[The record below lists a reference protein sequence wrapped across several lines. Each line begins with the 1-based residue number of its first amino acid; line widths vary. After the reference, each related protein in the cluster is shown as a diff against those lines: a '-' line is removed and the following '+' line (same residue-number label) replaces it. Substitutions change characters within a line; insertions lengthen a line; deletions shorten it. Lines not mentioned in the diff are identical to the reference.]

1 MKLKKLLEGFAWER
15 QPGKPL
21 PTLKDVAKQHKVNEA
36 DLAPGYEQGA
46 QDGDN
51 QGTDDPKDVG
61 KLVDKLKSNQ
71 AIKLAV
77 KKINMKNEVAPA
89 IIAFA
94 QLLNDQVPGALS
106 SGKRMQIITALK
118 EMG

>member
-1 MKLKKLLEGFAWER
+1 MKKLKDILL
-15 QPGKPL
+15 
-21 PTLKDVAKQHKVNEA
+21 EA
-36 DLAPGYEQGA
+36 DLPPGYEQGT
-46 QDGDN
+46 QDGNN
-51 QGTDDPKDVG
+51 QGTDDPKDVE

-94 QLLNDQVPGALS
+94 QMLNDQVKGALTS
-106 SGKRMQIITALK
+106 ARRQQIIKAMK
-118 EMG
+118 EME

>member
-15 QPGKPL
+15 KPGAPL
-21 PTLKDVAKQHKVNEA
+21 PTMKDVAKQHQQNEA
-36 DLAPGYEQGA
+36 SVFTPGDDFGGGPGRDLKTE
-46 QDGDN
+46 
-51 QGTDDPKDVG
+51 PKDVQ

-77 KKINMKNEVAPA
+77 KRINMKNEVAPA

-94 QLLNDQVPGALS
+94 QLLNDQVPNALTT
-106 SGKRMQIITALK
+106 GKLQQIIKAMK
-118 EMG
+118 EME

>member
-15 QPGKPL
+15 QPGAPL

-36 DLAPGYEQGA
+36 EVFDTGA
-46 QDGDN
+46 SGDN

-94 QLLNDQVPGALS
+94 QMLNDQVPGALT
-106 SGKRMQIITALK
+106 SGKRVQIITALK
-118 EMG
+118 EME